1 MNKIVNCDL
10 EKFRDAVEAIW
21 LRGKYKSSTVSK
33 VGVISNTAVGII
45 KDTRLELLNGNDKS
59 AISVTIDIVGEPQE
73 EYMFIFDIEK
83 IMKYLKNL
91 KSGDLKIKIDDANI
105 TFSMDRT
112 SIKVPVLVE
121 HSNMGLISMVRGLSI
136 KTDKPVVFGKT
147 PLPCMLM
154 VNGEE
159 LASAI
164 KFCNLVGT
172 ASFKINYV
180 AGQREITISSS
191 NFHRTEFVDRT
202 IALAGN
208 PSSEDLTV
216 EFSAP
221 IDKFCVKNVMALW
234 SGDNKPIVITGP
246 NRKMV
251 IAPYIRSE

>member
-1 MNKIVNCDL
+1 MNKIINCDL
-10 EKFRDAVEAIW
+10 DKFRDAVEAIW

-59 AISVTIDIVGEPQE
+59 AISVTIDIEGEPQK

-91 KSGDLKIKIDDANI
+91 KAGSLKISIGESNI
-105 TFSMDRT
+105 TFNMGRT

-121 HSNMGLISMVRGLSI
+121 HNNMGLISMIRGLSI
-136 KTDKPVVFGKT
+136 KTGEPVVFGKT
-147 PLPCMLM
+147 QLPCMLM

-159 LASAI
+159 LANAI

-172 ASFKINYV
+172 ASFKIEYI
-180 AGQREITISSS
+180 AGQSDITISSS

-202 IALAGN
+202 IALVGT
-208 PSSEDLTV
+208 PSREDLTV

-221 IDKFCVKNVMALW
+221 IGKFCVKNVMALW

-251 IAPYIRSE
+251 IAPYIRNE

>member
-1 MNKIVNCDL
+1 MSKIINCDL
-10 EKFRDAVEAIW
+10 DKFRDAVEAIW

-59 AISVTIDIVGEPQE
+59 AISVTIDIEGESQK

-91 KSGDLKIKIDDANI
+91 KAGSIKISIGESNI
-105 TFSMDRT
+105 TFNMGRT

-121 HSNMGLISMVRGLSI
+121 HNNMGLISMIRGLSI
-136 KTDKPVVFGKT
+136 KTGEPVVFGKT
-147 PLPCMLM
+147 QLPCMLM

-159 LASAI
+159 LANAI

-172 ASFKINYV
+172 AAFKIEYI
-180 AGQREITISSS
+180 AGQSDITISSS

-202 IALAGN
+202 IALVGT
-208 PSSEDLTV
+208 PSREDLTV

-221 IDKFCVKNVMALW
+221 IGKFCVKNVMALW

-251 IAPYIRSE
+251 IAPYIRNE

>member
-1 MNKIVNCDL
+1 MSKIINCDL
-10 EKFRDAVEAIW
+10 DKFRDAVEAIW

-59 AISVTIDIVGEPQE
+59 AISVTIDIEGEPQN

-91 KSGDLKIKIDDANI
+91 KAGSLKISIGESNI
-105 TFSMDRT
+105 TFNMGRT
-112 SIKVPVLVE
+112 SIKVPVLIE
-121 HSNMGLISMVRGLSI
+121 HNNMGLISMIRGLSI
-136 KTDKPVVFGKT
+136 KTGEPVVFGKT
-147 PLPCMLM
+147 QLPCMLM

-159 LASAI
+159 LANAI

-172 ASFKINYV
+172 ASFKIEYV
-180 AGQREITISSS
+180 AGQSDITISSS

-202 IALAGN
+202 IALVGT
-208 PSSEDLTV
+208 PSREDLTV

-221 IDKFCVKNVMALW
+221 IGKFCVKNVMALW

-251 IAPYIRSE
+251 IAPYIRNE

>member
-1 MNKIVNCDL
+1 MSKIINCDL
-10 EKFRDAVEAIW
+10 DKFRDAVEAIW

-59 AISVTIDIVGEPQE
+59 AISVTIDIEGEPQK

-91 KSGDLKIKIDDANI
+91 KAGSLKISIGESNI
-105 TFSMDRT
+105 AFNMGRT

-121 HSNMGLISMVRGLSI
+121 HNNMGLISMIRGLSI
-136 KTDKPVVFGKT
+136 KTGEPVVFGKT
-147 PLPCMLM
+147 QLPCMLM

-159 LASAI
+159 LANAI

-172 ASFKINYV
+172 ASFKIEYI
-180 AGQREITISSS
+180 AGQSDITISSS

-202 IALAGN
+202 IALVGT
-208 PSSEDLTV
+208 PSREDLTV

-221 IDKFCVKNVMALW
+221 IGKFCVKNVMALW

-251 IAPYIRSE
+251 IAPYIRNE